1 MTETPGSLY
10 GKHHLHH
17 LKSPLNTLKRIKTFL
32 TFLLTL
38 VSAHKLSISLKNDM
52 MIEGNLESVD
62 QRLNIQLDDID
73 VVDTENNPYLVIH
86 ILTF

>member
-1 MTETPGSLY
+1 
-10 GKHHLHH
+10 
-17 LKSPLNTLKRIKTFL
+17 
-32 TFLLTL
+32 
-38 VSAHKLSISLKNDM
+38 M

>member
-1 MTETPGSLY
+1 
-10 GKHHLHH
+10 
-17 LKSPLNTLKRIKTFL
+17 
-32 TFLLTL
+32 
-38 VSAHKLSISLKNDM
+38 M

-73 VVDTENNPYLVIH
+73 VVDTENNPYLVFR